1 MSTDSAAE
9 GTGWE
14 WLSARELYASELAHR
29 RQQSGMTLVQLAELC
44 HYEQSYLHRLERGTR
59 LGTLETASALDR
71 VYGTGELLAK
81 LWHLAKRESRD
92 RPFLG
97 LASLEAGAAGIQE
110 YAVSAVPELLQVRAY
125 AEEQL
130 RACRPGSGQKLDAQ
144 VAARLKR
151 QERLTGQD
159 PVHYRAL
166 IDEAVL
172 RREARDPQTGAPS
185 PTPGAVA
192 AAACSETPR
201 TWSRSDSPMTSC
213 GTPRSPRRSRWPSS
227 VACSTGTAP
236 TGVGREGPGQAGVPG
251 VARAV
256 KVGRGRGSSAGVRAP
271 AWRPRRRW
279 AARARAVAGS
289 SRTAGAG
296 AAAREA

>member
-9 GTGWE
+9 GTDWE

-97 LASLEAGAAGIQE
+97 LASLEASAAGIQE

-130 RACRPGSGQKLDAQ
+130 RASRPGSGQKLDAQ

-172 RREARDPQTGAPS
+172 RREARDPQTWSAQLEHLVDVAQFPDVSLHVVPFRTGPHHIAGALELIYFHDGR
-185 PTPGAVA
+185 TVA
-192 AAACSETPR
+192 YA
-201 TWSRSDSPMTSC
+201 RSSC
-213 GTPRSPRRSRWPSS
+213 GSRLLEDPEDVEPLRLAYDVLRDTALAPAESLAFLRRLFD
-227 VACSTGTAP
+227 GH
-236 TGVGREGPGQAGVPG
+236 
-251 VARAV
+251 
-256 KVGRGRGSSAGVRAP
+256 SAGGT
-271 AWRPRRRW
+271 RP
-279 AARARAVAGS
+279 
-289 SRTAGAG
+289 
-296 AAAREA
+296 